1 MLYNIN
7 LLGFLLI
14 TVSFLF
20 GIKLPDWDFKL
31 RLRHRSIL
39 THSPFVTIIF
49 IALYETKTSYFFKY
63 FIVGFSIA
71 IAIHILFDLFPKK
84 WYGGALLK
92 IPFNN
97 ISCSEETTK
106 IFFIITALISTFLGI
121 FYMTDIQ
128 EYYFVLFYTII
139 TFIKKRKYENAFIK
153 ATSIFSFL
161 YIFLGSFKFE
171 VISKIIRGVISKFL

>member
-31 RLRHRSIL
+31 RLRHRSI
-39 THSPFVTIIF
+39 
-49 IALYETKTSYFFKY
+49 
-63 FIVGFSIA
+63 IVGFSIA
-71 IAIHILFDLFPKK
+71 IAIHILFDLFPRK

-106 IFFIITALISTFLGI
+106 IFFTITALVSTFLGI

-128 EYYFVLFYTII
+128 EYYFVLFYSIL
-139 TFIKKRKYENAFIK
+139 TFIKKRKYENSFIK
-153 ATSIFSFL
+153 PAFIFSFL

-171 VISKIIRGVISKFL
+171 VLSKLIREIISKFL